1 MIREAIDAAVAGR
14 SLTMDEASSVM
25 REIMGGEATPA
36 QLGAFLTALRL
47 KGETTE
53 EIAGMATVM
62 REMALRVDVDGPLID
77 TVGTGGDG
85 KNTFNIS
92 TATAF
97 VAAAAGLKVAKHGNR
112 AASGSCGSADVLEAL
127 GVKIE
132 LPPEDV
138 ARCINEAG
146 LGFMFAP
153 AFHPAMRHAAP
164 VRREIGI
171 RTVFNI
177 LGPLTNPAG
186 AQSQLLG
193 VALAELG
200 EKMAQVLLLLGA
212 HHALIVHGEGGL
224 DEISLAGDTSVW
236 EVKGGAVKNW
246 TLRVDDTGLP
256 KTSIDAIRGGTKEEN
271 ADTMRRVLAGE
282 TGAVRDVVL
291 VNSAGVLLAGE
302 LVDDIRQGVQRSAEL
317 IDNGSA
323 LGKLDH
329 LVELSQSLGAK
340 RLDQGPRG

>member
-1 MIREAIDAAVAGR
+1 MIREAIDAVVAGR
-14 SLTMDEASSVM
+14 SLTIDEASSVM
-25 REIMGGEATPA
+25 REIMDGEATAA

-47 KGETTE
+47 KGESTE

-193 VALAELG
+193 VAFAELG
-200 EKMAQVLLLLGA
+200 ETMAQVLLLLGA
-212 HHALIVHGEGGL
+212 HHALIVHGDGGL

-256 KTSIDAIRGGTKEEN
+256 RTSIDAIRGGTKEEN
-271 ADTMRRVLAGE
+271 ADTMRRVFRGE

-329 LVELSQSLGAK
+329 LVELSQRLGA
-340 RLDQGPRG
+340 

>member
-302 LVDDIRQGVQRSAEL
+302 LVGDIHQGVQRSAEL

-329 LVELSQSLGAK
+329 LVELSQSLGA
-340 RLDQGPRG
+340 

>member
-1 MIREAIDAAVAGR
+1 MIREAIDATVAGR

-25 REIMGGEATPA
+25 REIMDGEATQA

-62 REMALRVDVDGPLID
+62 REMALRVNVDGPLID

-132 LPPEDV
+132 LPPEGV
-138 ARCINEAG
+138 ARCIDEIG

-153 AFHPAMRHAAP
+153 AFHPAMRYAAP

-193 VALAELG
+193 VAFAELG
-200 EKMAQVLLLLGA
+200 ETMAQVLRLLGA

-246 TLRVDDTGLP
+246 TLHVGDTGLP
-256 KTSIDAIRGGTKEEN
+256 STSIDAIKGGTKEEN
-271 ADTMRRVLAGE
+271 ADTMRRVFRGE

-302 LVDDIRQGVQRSAEL
+302 MVDDIRQGIQRSAEL

-329 LVELSQSLGAK
+329 LVDLSQRLGA
-340 RLDQGPRG
+340 

>member
-14 SLTMDEASSVM
+14 PLTIDEAASVM
-25 REIMGGEATPA
+25 REIMEGEATPA

-53 EIAGMATVM
+53 EIAGMARVM

-97 VAAAAGLKVAKHGNR
+97 IAAAAGLKVAKHGNR
-112 AASGSCGSADVLEAL
+112 AASGSCGSADVLEAI

-132 LPPEDV
+132 LPPEHV

-193 VALAELG
+193 VAFPELG
-200 EKMAQVLLLLGA
+200 ETMAQVLLSLGA

-236 EVKGGAVKNW
+236 EVKGGSVKNW
-246 TLRVDDTGLP
+246 TLSVDETGLP
-256 KTSIDAIRGGTKEEN
+256 RTSIDAIKGGTKEEN
-271 ADTMRRVLAGE
+271 ADTMRRVLRGE
-282 TGAVRDVVL
+282 AGAVRDVVL

-302 LVDDIRQGVQRSAEL
+302 LVADIRQGVQRSAEL

-323 LGKLDH
+323 LGKLDQ
-329 LVELSQSLGAK
+329 LVELSQSLGA
-340 RLDQGPRG
+340 